1 MFKSLIE
8 KNERR
13 SELSIMAQYLNTCF
27 MISTVDDEYL
37 VKIEKGIVTNVEEG
51 PFVMPSYTFKL
62 TASKEEWFKFLQ
74 TTPQPGSH
82 DIIAML
88 RRKVL
93 KFEGDLLPLMSHLL
107 YFKFLLASLRP
118 KENNSEN
125 WKRTNNW

>member
-8 KNERR
+8 KNKRR

-125 WKRTNNW
+125 